1 LVLAWVAYFT
11 YSYVKMAKRIRDE
24 ALVSKHST
32 VPGLFMA
39 PDAKDI
45 APDEDE
51 DDFAWIILKQIS
63 ASDGDGSSQ
72 EQQHSNAH

>member
-1 LVLAWVAYFT
+1 
-11 YSYVKMAKRIRDE
+11 
-24 ALVSKHST
+24 
-32 VPGLFMA
+32 MA